1 MTARETIKERNSTYA
16 HPENFPEVMAGVSVL
31 LALFFTLVLGASLH
45 KWPTSD
51 ETFQLL
57 AGYSYLKW
65 GDCKINPEHPPFAKL
80 LAALPLLALR
90 LASFLTGEQMRL
102 G

>member
-51 ETFQLL
+51 ETFQLF

-65 GDCKINPEHPPFAKL
+65 GDYRINPEHPPFAKL